1 MSDASVD
8 IQNGTDGQQTN
19 KTPLQS
25 TTGEMSRPNNLQRI
39 AQKKAMVRSY
49 PRNKKLEKLAVYSSC
64 KVLFTSSSTV
74 FNCIYTLDTILHR
87 FHYN

>member
-1 MSDASVD
+1 MHERDLPSNIALF
-8 IQNGTDGQQTN
+8 DGQQTN

-64 KVLFTSSSTV
+64 KVLF
-74 FNCIYTLDTILHR
+74 LDNLWREKLASLLVSLYI
-87 FHYN
+87 